1 MNLLMC
7 CTPIGREEKYL
18 EELRF
23 VVIAAIFFK
32 KIYPEGRIFVG
43 TTLEAKVPDYL
54 FNLITFVRFPFEKAP
69 MAFARQI
76 FYKDFIN
83 SQHLT
88 DDTLITGCDVIF
100 CKEVGGLTNLCEMA
114 LTYRYHRTMPYCS
127 DFILVK
133 KDYKELASRFQEN
146 VIATMNWMPKE
157 IQHGWADQ
165 LSMAI
170 EIGFLND
177 SEYNG
182 EIQNSPKI
190 KNTLLLPGDEY
201 LYTPN
206 DFFSSEKNELYGV
219 MRNDIL
225 DLDSLFSLASI
236 KTGIHFKGNRKHLFF
251 IFAYLCK
258 RNNFI
263 DFEQYKLKMTDKFLF
278 KEFFTQVSE

>member
-1 MNLLMC
+1 
-7 CTPIGREEKYL
+7 
-18 EELRF
+18 
-23 VVIAAIFFK
+23 
-32 KIYPEGRIFVG
+32 
-43 TTLEAKVPDYL
+43 
-54 FNLITFVRFPFEKAP
+54 VRFPFEKAP
-69 MAFARQI
+69 FALARQI

-83 SQHLT
+83 SQYLT

-157 IQHGWADQ
+157 IQNGWADQ

-278 KEFFTQVSE
+278 KEFFTMLSNSDGLLE